1 MPLRS
6 LHSGNAAPTLS
17 LLLLLLAVP
26 RGAGAA
32 GGVAAA
38 ALESP
43 LAVNAAGAQLL
54 TPIKYMAMGRAVF
67 YEVPQPPVRGV
78 VAFFHGCAHDASDLW
93 PRERCA
99 ECDGLPEEVAHTKQ
113 ALARGYAIIAI
124 DAADAT
130 TRCFGVHTDRDA
142 VVAILRAWLAQQGL
156 QSKPLYAVGVSA
168 GAAFALK
175 LPMETPVHG
184 VVSEVLGVL
193 GEGWYSE
200 NLGAAYPPTAYIS
213 MPRDA
218 KTAERIAA
226 NLEEL
231 RGMGVP
237 ADAILVHPDRLT
249 DDYLSNRSE
258 LISPELS
265 AKVVAALLQI
275 GLIDGAG
282 TLLADP
288 RYTKLTWRAQL
299 AALVPELTSTGDSL
313 RADASHVSELLNR
326 AYASHEIVSDHF
338 TACLAWLE
346 ARGSV
351 PLAGLSAQFAAVQ
364 LPGPRLRDLCPHR
377 LHMLPMRR
385 RQAATAGGQPATAVA
400 ALSALDTALWA
411 VPAVLPVAVQ

>member
-99 ECDGLPEEVAHTKQ
+99 ECDGAPRFGCLLLSLVIAVTRCPRGRSAGCNCKGASNRLPRHRSACATTLPASPDRPPISTRSQLPGLPEEVAHTKQ

-156 QSKPLYAVGVSA
+156 QVRILMVVWR
-168 GAAFALK
+168 ALG
-175 LPMETPVHG
+175 M
-184 VVSEVLGVL
+184 
-193 GEGWYSE
+193 
-200 NLGAAYPPTAYIS
+200 AQ
-213 MPRDA
+213 
-218 KTAERIAA
+218 
-226 NLEEL
+226 
-231 RGMGVP
+231 RGLHTGRTQ
-237 ADAILVHPDRLT
+237 AH
-249 DDYLSNRSE
+249 
-258 LISPELS
+258 
-265 AKVVAALLQI
+265 
-275 GLIDGAG
+275 
-282 TLLADP
+282 TLLV
-288 RYTKLTWRAQL
+288 RRAH
-299 AALVPELTSTGDSL
+299 A
-313 RADASHVSELLNR
+313 
-326 AYASHEIVSDHF
+326 
-338 TACLAWLE
+338 
-346 ARGSV
+346 
-351 PLAGLSAQFAAVQ
+351 
-364 LPGPRLRDLCPHR
+364 
-377 LHMLPMRR
+377 
-385 RQAATAGGQPATAVA
+385 
-400 ALSALDTALWA
+400 
-411 VPAVLPVAVQ
+411 